1 MSRLNEKLAIAPA
14 SSTFGQECLKI
25 GPLVL
30 QDELTKR
37 EGDPKS
43 AAPAPERPYVAVAST
58 RTARQTLSSVAAAFP
73 ECAG

>member
-43 AAPAPERPYVAVAST
+43 AAPRP
-58 RTARQTLSSVAAAFP
+58 
-73 ECAG
+73 

>member
-1 MSRLNEKLAIAPA
+1 MLPETEEASETMSRLNEKLAIAPA

-37 EGDPKS
+37 EGDPKC
-43 AAPAPERPYVAVAST
+43 AAPRP
-58 RTARQTLSSVAAAFP
+58 
-73 ECAG
+73 